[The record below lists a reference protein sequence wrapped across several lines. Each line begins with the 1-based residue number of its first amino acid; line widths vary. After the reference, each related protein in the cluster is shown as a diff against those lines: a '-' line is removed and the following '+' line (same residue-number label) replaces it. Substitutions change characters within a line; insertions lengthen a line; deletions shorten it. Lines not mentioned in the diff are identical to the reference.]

1 MHRYFCFKKIVVFC
15 DIRSFPE
22 KIRTGCNIVMKEN
35 KLNNLY
41 KYHENRNIPN
51 HMTNTK
57 TDYLK
62 SQYNKY
68 MKKSN
73 TPQSRKALLMRL
85 RR

>member
-1 MHRYFCFKKIVVFC
+1 
-15 DIRSFPE
+15 
-22 KIRTGCNIVMKEN
+22 MKEN